1 MSNRKHTLVLGAS
14 EKPDRYANIAINRLL
29 DNDIPVIAVGY
40 KKGEVRGVPIKTEFP
55 INKDIHTLT
64 LYLSTKNQK
73 QYYDDIVSLNPK
85 RVIFNPGT
93 YNKELEELL
102 DENNIGYEHA
112 CTLVLLSGGNY

>member
-1 MSNRKHTLVLGAS
+1 MNNKKQTLVLGAS
-14 EKPDRYANIAINRLL
+14 EKLDRYANIAINRLL
-29 DNDIPVIAVGY
+29 DNDIPVCAVGY
-40 KKGEVRGVPIKTEFP
+40 KKGKVRSVSIETEFP
-55 INKDIHTLT
+55 DDANIHTLT

-73 QYYDDIVSLNPK
+73 QYYDDIVELNPE

-112 CTLVLLSGGNY
+112 CTLVLLSAGNY